1 MDRENADQDNGS
13 KRFRYLFYIALSIV
27 GLTIYIFLA
36 VPVIWHYLGTIFTG
50 LALVLLYLLVLY
62 LVERQAMRTNL
73 DSDQN
78 FVKVI
83 LSFSALRYI
92 VIAVALAV
100 SVIYTIPVVT
110 TQHTND
116 YKLYLEMKNGKINY
130 AYRLKYFGDTKEE
143 IDKSRQLTPEKQ
155 KRDTTLQL
163 VLAVPIF
170 SLIYICVALVLMVL
184 SMGVLLLVPPVS
196 SSTKPVPEE
205 FIDRLV
211 KMSAKQAEII
221 NPGILGAIE
230 ADVDEPRSVAISVLS
245 NGIWQD
251 MYRSLWIALGL
262 LLFGFILLV
271 VGLGSGYL
279 I

>member
-62 LVERQAMRTNL
+62 LVERRAMRTNL

-110 TQHTND
+110 TQQTND
-116 YKLYLEMKNGKINY
+116 YKQYLEMKNGKINY

-184 SMGVLLLVPPVS
+184 SMGVLLLVPPVGP
-196 SSTKPVPEE
+196 STKPVPEE

>member
-116 YKLYLEMKNGKINY
+116 YKQYLEMKNGKINY

-221 NPGILGAIE
+221 NPGIFEIGRAH
-230 ADVDEPRSVAISVLS
+230 V
-245 NGIWQD
+245 
-251 MYRSLWIALGL
+251 
-262 LLFGFILLV
+262 
-271 VGLGSGYL
+271 
-279 I
+279 

>member
-62 LVERQAMRTNL
+62 LVERRAMRTNL

-116 YKLYLEMKNGKINY
+116 YKQYLEMKNGKINY

-221 NPGILGAIE
+221 NPGIFGAIE

>member
-83 LSFSALRYI
+83 LSFSALHYI

-116 YKLYLEMKNGKINY
+116 YKQYLEMKNGKINY